1 MGHFP
6 VRVAAIAI
14 SCRAMLAADGPPKL
28 RLGEVQDIAP
38 TAYRVEL
45 TLDPGETGF
54 NGSIAIQVTVGKPAR
69 TIWLNA
75 NRIAVSSA
83 SVTARGKLW
92 KARAVPGG
100 DDFLGLEF
108 ETPVPAGPA
117 EIKID
122 YTGAVRK
129 GDSSGIF
136 SAEDGGNRYLLTQFE
151 PTDAR
156 DAFPCFDEPSY
167 KTPWQL
173 TLKVGEPNVALSN
186 TAVASKTTVGKQ
198 AIYTFAQTKPL
209 PSYLLAFAVGPFEF
223 VDAGVA
229 GRNRV
234 PVRIVTPKGKANE
247 AKYAAEVT
255 ATILSRLEDY
265 FGMPFPYGKSDQVA
279 VPVTTGFGAMENAGM
294 VTYGQNI
301 ILANPETDTI
311 TRQRNYAVVAAHE
324 LAHQW
329 FGDLV
334 TTRWW
339 DDVWLNEAFATWM
352 EQKLVAEW
360 KPEWKTRI
368 EAVNTKLNAEEED
381 SLVTARRIREPIA
394 SKDDIVNA
402 FDDITYSKGA
412 AVIGMFENWLGAEA
426 FRKGVRAY
434 LGKYAGGNA
443 TALDFLR
450 SLSASSGKDVTKAF
464 SSFLD
469 KPGVPAVSVALE
481 CGSGAPA
488 LRLAQ
493 ERSLP
498 IGSHGSTAQAWGI
511 PLCVRYGAAAGET
524 ECTLMTQA
532 KVKWTLKAK
541 SCPAWLD
548 ANAGAKGYYRVEYA
562 GGMLAKLTS
571 GDVASRLGATER
583 VDLIGNARA
592 MAAEGKLPVAE
603 ALNLVPAFHDDP
615 ERQVI
620 QLILDL
626 ALSIR
631 QDEVPRDLLLNY
643 ARFLRTNFLARA
655 RELGWNPKP
664 GESDD
669 DGLLRPVLLRAMATD
684 GGDPELARQASE
696 LAEKWLEDRSA
707 ASSGVSGAI
716 LRTAAYYGDLALFN
730 RYFAAL
736 RNSPDRQ
743 DRRRLLTAMEDFRD
757 PAAIEAA
764 MQAVLSGGIALV
776 DGYRLYFAGQDYVET
791 RKLGF
796 QFIRAHFD
804 QIVRGRPSVFG
815 SDLGALLP
823 QAGAAFCDATSRQ
836 DLRDFFTPLVSQFAG
851 APRTLA
857 QTLEEIDL
865 CMAGKAAREASVK
878 EFLGKY

>member
-6 VRVAAIAI
+6 IRLAVIAVF
-14 SCRAMLAADGPPKL
+14 CRAILAADGPPRL
-28 RLGEVQDIAP
+28 RLGEMQDIAP

-45 TLDPGETGF
+45 TLDPAESGF
-54 NGSIAIQVTVGKPAR
+54 NGSIAIQVTVGKPAK

-75 NRIAVSSA
+75 NRIAVRSA

-92 KARAVPGG
+92 QARAVPGG
-100 DDFLGLEF
+100 DDFLGLELD
-108 ETPVPAGPA
+108 TPVPAGPA

-129 GDSSGIF
+129 GDSSGVF

-173 TLKVGEPNVALSN
+173 TLKVSEPNLAVSN
-186 TAVASKTTVGKQ
+186 TAVASKTSVGKQ
-198 AIYTFAQTKPL
+198 AVYRFAETKPL
-209 PSYLLAFAVGPFEF
+209 PSYLVAFAVGPFEF

-234 PVRIVTPKGKANE
+234 PVRIVTPKGKANQ

-255 ATILSRLEDY
+255 AAILIRLEDY

-294 VTYGQNI
+294 VTYGQNM

-311 TRQRNYAVVAAHE
+311 TRQRSYAAVAAHE

-368 EAVNTKLNAEEED
+368 DAVDTKLNAEDED
-381 SLVTARRIREPIA
+381 SLVTARRIREPIE
-394 SKDDIVNA
+394 SKDDIINA

-412 AVIGMFENWLGAEA
+412 AVIDMFENWLGAET

-434 LGKYAGGNA
+434 LGKYANGNA
-443 TALDFLR
+443 TAADFLR
-450 SLSASSGKDVTKAF
+450 SLSASSGRDVTKAF

-469 KPGVPAVSVALE
+469 KPGVPAVSVALD

-498 IGSHGSTAQAWGI
+498 IGSHGSAVQAWGI

-524 ECTLMTQA
+524 ECTLMTQSKTRWA
-532 KVKWTLKAK
+532 LKAK
-541 SCPAWLD
+541 SCPTWLD
-548 ANAGAKGYYRVEYA
+548 ANAGAMGYYRVEYA

-571 GDVASRLGATER
+571 GDVVSRLSASER

-592 MAAEGKLPVAE
+592 MADGGKLPAAE
-603 ALNLVPAFHDDP
+603 ALGLVPAFHADP

-631 QDEVPRDLLLNY
+631 QDEVPPNLLPNY

-669 DGLLRPVLLRAMATD
+669 DRLLRPVLLRAMAAD
-684 GGDPELARQASE
+684 GGDPELARQAGE
-696 LAEKWLEDRSA
+696 LAEKWLQDRSA
-707 ASSGVSGAI
+707 ANPEVAGAI

-736 RNSPDRQ
+736 RVSQDRQ
-743 DRRRLLTAMEDFRD
+743 DRRRLLTAMGDFRD

-764 MQAVLSGGIALV
+764 MQAVLSGRIALV
-776 DGYRLYFAGQDYVET
+776 DGFRLYLAGQDYAET
-791 RKLGF
+791 RKLAF
-796 QFIRAHFD
+796 QFIRTHFD

-815 SDLGALLP
+815 NDLGAYLP
-823 QAGAAFCDATSRQ
+823 QSGGAFCDPQSRQ
-836 DLRDFFTPLVSQFAG
+836 ELQDFFAPLVSQFAG

-857 QTLEEIDL
+857 QTLEQIDL
-865 CMAGKAAREASVK
+865 CIAGKAAREASVK